1 MAKVNVSDLKEQTL
15 FVGEIVRLGEISFDL
30 KITVKKATI
39 CKYII
44 FSIYFMTIKCTWISF
59 IIYYR
64 LYISYKN
71 REN

>member
-1 MAKVNVSDLKEQTL
+1 MAKVKVSDLKEQTL

-44 FSIYFMTIKCTWISF
+44 FSIYFMTIKCT
-59 IIYYR
+59 
-64 LYISYKN
+64 
-71 REN
+71 